1 MTYKTKEELEQLIV
15 MHKEALE
22 SSRHSVT
29 VDTQDLEIAIKDLED
44 LNKSELTNE
53 MYNKQNKN
61 KMKLTKETLINSI
74 QDYRKQ
80 IEESKQTTTLL
91 IEESNQTTTLLTDKL
106 NEHENAL
113 SNINKPIISETVHG
127 LIIEII
133 TDTIDDVQF
142 DADDFD
148 YDMKMGY
155 NNTVE
160 LDEITLKEKS
170 SLIDDI
176 MNGINNQF
184 YVTEDLAEVIIDND
198 EHSVMGSFDENGDA
212 E

>member
-1 MTYKTKEELEQLIV
+1 MTYKTK
-15 MHKEALE
+15 
-22 SSRHSVT
+22 
-29 VDTQDLEIAIKDLED
+29 ED

-80 IEESKQTTTLL
+80 

-198 EHSVMGSFDENGDA
+198 GHSVLGSYDENGDA